1 MSGISTMLEHWAEF
15 ISSNI
20 KLVDQAL
27 TGMEGSYV
35 ELLTLL
41 AIGMLAVTP
50 ILVPERRRQ
59 MFRRLNQ
66 LLSIVIFIFLVYTCM
81 GVFGMV
87 RNFFRGLSEI
97 GQDNIIALYFCSVP
111 ATVLATS
118 MIFGPT
124 FCGWMC
130 PTGALQEFARLL
142 VGGWQRRRRAAGWP
156 ISRGVLAILACELVV
171 FFAGLFYLTRNRVFF
186 VEDSSIY
193 WAEIVVILQIGLLWK
208 MRQWD
213 QRLRWLRVWSFGL
226 VLLAAMAGWW
236 ITSPVHLVFTK
247 VYDPASLLSTVIVIL
262 ASLAIPQCW
271 CRYLC
276 PWREAIGWASR
287 HSTRTL
293 ETIPGRCTQCGQCDA
308 VCGVDAVQMGK
319 VNMHECHLCL
329 RCVDNCPSQ
338 AIRFAEQWQA
348 GDGTDASREHGPCG
362 ERPGDR

>member
-1 MSGISTMLEHWAEF
+1 MPDLLTNLAARVESWAEW
-15 ISSNI
+15 IPANI

-41 AIGMLAVTP
+41 AIGALAVLP
-50 ILVPERRRQ
+50 MLVPERRRQ
-59 MFRRLNQ
+59 FFRRLSQ
-66 LLSIVIFIFLVYTCM
+66 LFGIVIFIFLVYTCM

-87 RNFFRGLSEI
+87 RNFFRGFSEI
-97 GQDNIIALYFCSVP
+97 GQDNIMALYFCSVP
-111 ATVLATS
+111 ATVLATA

-130 PTGALQEFARLL
+130 PTGALQEFASLL

-156 ISRGVLAILACELVV
+156 VSRGAVAILACELVI
-171 FFAGLFYLTRNRVFF
+171 FGLGLLYLSRKRIFF

-193 WAEIVVILQIGLLWK
+193 WAEIVLILQICLLWR

-213 QRLRWLRVWSFGL
+213 PRLRRLRVWSLGL
-226 VLLAAMAGWW
+226 TLLAAIAGWW

-247 VYDPASLLSTVIVIL
+247 VYDPASLLSTVIVVL

-293 ETIPGRCTQCGQCDA
+293 VSTPDRCTHCGRCEE
-308 VCGVDAVQMGK
+308 VCGVDAVRQGVVDMR
-319 VNMHECHLCL
+319 ECHLCL
-329 RCVDNCPSQ
+329 RCVDHCPSR
-338 AIRFAEQWQA
+338 AIQL
-348 GDGTDASREHGPCG
+348 REKWEPDQKG
-362 ERPGDR
+362 ERNA